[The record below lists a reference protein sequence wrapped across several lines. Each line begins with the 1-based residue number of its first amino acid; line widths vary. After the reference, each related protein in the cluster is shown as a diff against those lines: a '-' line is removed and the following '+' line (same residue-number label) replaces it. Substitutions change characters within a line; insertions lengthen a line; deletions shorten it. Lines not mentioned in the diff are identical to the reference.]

1 MTTILLSQPVA
12 ALQVLGKDNIWR
24 YVKYKHGGMVVNLG
38 EVLEFISGG
47 LLPATRHRG
56 AFGSHGDQAGTDVQ

>member
-1 MTTILLSQPVA
+1 
-12 ALQVLGKDNIWR
+12 
-24 YVKYKHGGMVVNLG
+24 MVVNLG